1 MSTIID
7 RRDYE
12 EAILLLDR
20 PTRSGIRKRL
30 LQARRHLE
38 LAVAQRPKH
47 AASPAALGY
56 TNDQLGRRKE
66 QALACFRQALRL
78 DPGNRISE
86 VYALTL
92 LAEMGRERQ
101 ALAGIRAAAKR
112 HDLDLVKLRR
122 ALAAAGFRPDAGT
135 LITNGFIHAR
145 HFMRSAI
152 ADEAERIRNRR
163 EPGRAEGKADAERKA
178 CRQQQKALARRFDAS
193 RVPSAIRA
201 LAPWASR
208 YGVGD
213 DVCRPRLLES
223 LTKAQ
228 RAKLIRAVDAHAR
241 EIHAWL
247 DRFARGKMTAEA
259 AAFLY
264 LAEGVEEIRG
274 RRARAAPSRRS

>member
-1 MSTIID
+1 L
-7 RRDYE
+7 
-12 EAILLLDR
+12 AI
-20 PTRSGIRKRL
+20 
-30 LQARRHLE
+30 AH
-38 LAVAQRPKH
+38 RPKH
-47 AASPAALGY
+47 AAPQAALGY

-78 DPGNRISE
+78 DPSDRISE

-112 HDLDLVKLRR
+112 HELDLARLRR
-122 ALAAAGFRPDAGT
+122 ELAAAGFRTDARA
-135 LITNGFIHAR
+135 LLTNGFIHAR

-152 ADEAERIRNRR
+152 ADEAERIRNER
-163 EPGRAEGKADAERKA
+163 EPGRARRKADSERKA
-178 CRQQQKALARRFDAS
+178 CREQQKALARRFDAS
-193 RVPSAIRA
+193 RVPAAIRL

-213 DVCRPRLLES
+213 DVCRPRLPES

-228 RAKLIRAVDAHAR
+228 RAKLIRAVDAHGDD
-241 EIHAWL
+241 IHAWL
-247 DRFARGKMTAEA
+247 DGFRRGKMTAEA

-274 RRARAAPSRRS
+274 TRARAAL

>member
-1 MSTIID
+1 MSRIID
-7 RRDYE
+7 RTDYE
-12 EAILLLDR
+12 EAILLLDT

-30 LQARRHLE
+30 LQARRYLE
-38 LAVAQRPKH
+38 LAIAQRPEH
-47 AASPAALGY
+47 AASHAALGY
-56 TNDQLGRRKE
+56 TNDQLGRREE
-66 QALACFRQALRL
+66 QALACFREALRL
-78 DPGNRISE
+78 APRDRISE

-92 LAEMGRERQ
+92 LAEMGREKE

-112 HDLDLVKLRR
+112 HDLDVAKLRR
-122 ALAAAGFRPDAGT
+122 ALADARFPT
-135 LITNGFIHAR
+135 DARHLVMNGFIHAR
-145 HFMRSAI
+145 NFMRSAI
-152 ADEAERIRNRR
+152 SDKAERIRNRR
-163 EPGRAEGKADAERKA
+163 EPGRAQRKADAERKA
-178 CRQQQKALARRFDAS
+178 CREQQKALARRFDAS
-193 RVPSAIRA
+193 RVPAAIRV

-228 RAKLIRAVDAHAR
+228 RAKLIRAVDAHAH

-247 DRFARGKMTAEA
+247 DGFPRKKMPLEA

-274 RRARAAPSRRS
+274 RRARAAP